1 MGVSKIFFIAVLL
14 LALVLNVQSGWAD
27 KLKKVTDKIVKF
39 VEKVPEKT
47 EQIIQ
52 KVDTETLSE
61 KVWVLRCLF
70 LCTL

>member
-14 LALVLNVQSGWAD
+14 LALVLNAQSGWAD

-61 KVWVLRCLF
+61 KV
-70 LCTL
+70 